1 MSTEEELI
9 TLKVSPSDFLALTDR
24 GHDCGCMQCL
34 RLINNL
40 RAQKYGNPQN
50 SCFECNTAVSAE
62 EAVYHETY
70 RLCRICYN
78 FWQQLE
84 DRARATERGE
94 KV

>member
-1 MSTEEELI
+1 MSEQENLI
-9 TLKVSPSDFLALTDR
+9 TLKVSLSDFQALTDR

-40 RAQKYGNPQN
+40 RAQRYGYPENR
-50 SCFECNTAVSAE
+50 CFECRDLVSAE

-84 DRARATERGE
+84 ERARAVERGE
-94 KV
+94 